1 MPTATRIEM
10 TLVTIEEMI
19 KRRVAEALKYYKA
32 NQNHRPIME
41 SGTNMKMIMEMA
53 TKMVMRMDWVEEME
67 METSM
72 FQEMVPLCT
81 KMVPK
86 DEDRVEKFIC
96 DLPDNIQG
104 NVIFAE
110 PLRLQDAVRI
120 AKNLMDQKLKG
131 YAVRNAENKRR
142 FGNNSR
148 DNRVQQPPLKIQNGN
163 GQNVARAYIVR
174 NSKKRGYVGPLPYC
188 NKYKLHHDGK
198 CTVHFFLI
206 IVMRVDRSFVLTTF
220 SALLDVV
227 PSTLDVSYAIE
238 LVDERIL
245 KTDIIHRGC
254 TLGLLGH
261 PFDIDL
267 IPVELGSFNIIIGM
281 D

>member
-1 MPTATRIEM
+1 
-10 TLVTIEEMI
+10 
-19 KRRVAEALKYYKA
+19 
-32 NQNHRPIME
+32 
-41 SGTNMKMIMEMA
+41 
-53 TKMVMRMDWVEEME
+53 
-67 METSM
+67 
-72 FQEMVPLCT
+72 MVPLRT

-86 DEDRVEKFIC
+86 DEDQVEKFIC
-96 DLPDNIQG
+96 NLPDNIQG
-104 NVIFAE
+104 NVISIE

-131 YAVRNAENKRR
+131 YAARNVENKRR
-142 FGNNSR
+142 FDNNSR
-148 DNRVQQPPLKIQNGN
+148 DNRMQQSPLKRQNGN
-163 GQNVARAYIVR
+163 GQNVARAYVVG

-188 NKYKLHHDGK
+188 NNCKLHHDRK
-198 CTVHFFLI
+198 CTFHFFSI
-206 IVMRVDRSFVLTTF
+206 IVMRVDMSFVLTTF

-238 LVDERIL
+238 LADKRIL
-245 KTDIIHRGC
+245 KTDIILRGC

-267 IPVELGSFNIIIGM
+267 IPVELGSFNVITGM